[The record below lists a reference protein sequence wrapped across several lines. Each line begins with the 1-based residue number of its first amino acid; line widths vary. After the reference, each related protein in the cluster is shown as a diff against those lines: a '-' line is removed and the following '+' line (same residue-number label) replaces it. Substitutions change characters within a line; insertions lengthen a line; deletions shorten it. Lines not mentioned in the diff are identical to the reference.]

1 MKQLPPPPKSVK
13 LRAVPTLMSPPNAH
27 GAHSSAHATCPH
39 CKNSYASDSQ
49 YCPACGFP
57 VGSVPRSDADKFIG
71 TTLPAGYHILE
82 LIGVGGMGRVYQAEQ
97 SVLGR
102 TVAVKIIHPHLLAD
116 ENSAVRFLTEARAAS
131 QLNHPNS
138 ISVFDFGRT
147 DDGQPYLVMELLR
160 GKDLGM
166 VAHEEGELPLPR
178 IVDVLRQVLAALGEA
193 HALGII
199 HRDLKPENIIL
210 QPQRR
215 GGDLVKVLDFGL
227 AKLNQQNIPGP
238 SVTSPGIVCGTPDY
252 MAPEQGRGD
261 NIDGRS
267 DLYAVGVILFQLLTG
282 RLPFEGESP
291 TQVVMM
297 HLSVPAPDPRQ
308 IAPRRNIPKVIADV
322 VKRALAK
329 KPGDRYA
336 DAHEFSDALESALD
350 ELEGRSGPREATTGA
365 APSLISGET
374 LECEACGYQ
383 VPRARFCCE
392 CAAPLPQ
399 DRSAQFPAPFTGRS
413 EELAWLESRR
423 PTTAEVAGA
432 RIVGEAGSGK
442 SRLLE
447 EFSQSVSAQGDQII
461 FVEPDPYGAKV
472 SHYAVAE
479 AIRILGRL
487 TPEQID
493 TQEIPRASGEVAR
506 GLHDVFRG
514 GARGDLRSPME
525 RRHSVAAA
533 LRWALVEAATNSPG
547 MPVVILDDMQRMDGP
562 SLHAFSDVLGD
573 PPNVAA
579 LIVGAH
585 EAGFECGWGSERTAA
600 RMLSGLPSK
609 QVRSLLPSGASL
621 PGNEDVLPLYLDQ
634 ALRHHFEGG
643 THIPARMGDLIHQR
657 LDLLDADARRVLQGL
672 SVMGFSSVISDI
684 AELVQIDGIED
695 AINNLLLRGM
705 VTVTSGRAAVSHP
718 LIRRVTL
725 SAIPA
730 EARRQLHHRALRIE
744 DRKRGPLEAR
754 AQHAFACQESFQ
766 ALLLLEQ
773 VADRATAIGDTE
785 AEVLALRQGLEI
797 ARREISRGEIDDPM
811 RAVLIFSRKL
821 GASLTRAGDFSDADG
836 ILRESLD
843 LAGPTSPD
851 RAKILGALAHVSY
864 GRKRYDEALARLDQA
879 IAAAKKAGSQ
889 SLQDT
894 LEETRSAWTR

>member
-1 MKQLPPPPKSVK
+1 MNPPS
-13 LRAVPTLMSPPNAH
+13 LT
-27 GAHSSAHATCPH
+27 GAHIASQAACPH
-39 CKNSYASDSQ
+39 CQKLCSTTSQ
-49 YCPACGFP
+49 YCPSCGFP
-57 VGSVPRSDADKFIG
+57 IGTIPRADGDKFIG
-71 TTLPAGYHILE
+71 TTLPAGYHIME

-102 TVAVKIIHPHLLAD
+102 TVAVKIIHPHLLSD

-160 GKDLGM
+160 GRDLSL
-166 VAHEEGELPLPR
+166 VAHEDGELPFTR

-193 HALGII
+193 HALGIV
-199 HRDLKPENIIL
+199 HRDLKPENIVL

-227 AKLNQQNIPGP
+227 AKLRVDVPGP

-261 NIDGRS
+261 HIDGRS

-282 RLPFEGESP
+282 RLPFEGDSP

-308 IAPRRNIPKVIADV
+308 IAPRRNIPAAIAEV
-322 VKRALAK
+322 VKKALAK
-329 KPGDRYA
+329 SPNDRFG
-336 DAHEFSDALESALD
+336 DAHEFIDALDRALSD
-350 ELEGRSGPREATTGA
+350 VQPQNGERSLAVGA
-365 APSLISGET
+365 APSLSMGESV
-374 LECEACGYQ
+374 ECEACGYH

-423 PTTAEVAGA
+423 PTTAQLVGA
-432 RIVGEAGSGK
+432 RLVGEAGSGK

-461 FVEPDPYGAKV
+461 LVEADPWGARV

-479 AIRILGRL
+479 AIRNLARL
-487 TPEQID
+487 TPEVIEAQ
-493 TQEIPRASGEVAR
+493 QFPRANHEAIR
-506 GLHDVFRG
+506 GLNDILRG
-514 GARGDLRSPME
+514 ATRGDMRSPME
-525 RRHSVAAA
+525 RRHSVASA
-533 LRWALVEAATNSPG
+533 LRWALVEAAARGPG
-547 MPVVILDDMQRMDGP
+547 MPVLILDDMERMDGP
-562 SLHAFSDVLGD
+562 SLHAFADVLGD

-579 LIVGAH
+579 LLVGAH
-585 EAGFECGWGSERTAA
+585 DVGFEAGWGSSRTVAK
-600 RMLSGLPSK
+600 MLGGLEAN
-609 QVRSLLPSGASL
+609 QVRHLLPPGVSL
-621 PGNEDVLPLYLDQ
+621 AATGKILPLYLDQ
-634 ALRHHFEGG
+634 ALRSHFEGG
-643 THIPARMGDLIHQR
+643 THTPERMGDLIHQR
-657 LDLLDADARRVLQGL
+657 LETLDADARRVLQGL
-672 SVMGFSSVISDI
+672 SVIGFSAVVSDV

-695 AINNLLLRGM
+695 AVNTLLLRGM
-705 VTVTSGRAAVSHP
+705 ITVTGGRASVSHP
-718 LIRRVTL
+718 LIRHVTL
-725 SAIPA
+725 SAIPS
-730 EARRQLHHRALRIE
+730 EARRQLHRRALRIE
-744 DRKRGPLEAR
+744 DRRRGPLEAR

-773 VADRATAIGDTE
+773 VADRATSMGDTD

-843 LAGPTSPD
+843 LAGPSSPD

-864 GRKRYDEALARLDQA
+864 GRKRYDEALKRLEQA
-879 IAAAKKAGSQ
+879 IAAAELAKAE
-889 SLQDT
+889 SLVAT
-894 LEETRSAWTR
+894 LQETKSAWTL

>member
-1 MKQLPPPPKSVK
+1 VPK
-13 LRAVPTLMSPPNAH
+13 AD
-27 GAHSSAHATCPH
+27 G
-39 CKNSYASDSQ
+39 
-49 YCPACGFP
+49 
-57 VGSVPRSDADKFIG
+57 DKFIG
-71 TTLPAGYHILE
+71 TTLPAGYHIME

-102 TVAVKIIHPHLLAD
+102 TVAVKIIHPHLLSD

-160 GKDLGM
+160 GKDLGI

-199 HRDLKPENIIL
+199 HRDLKPENIVL

-227 AKLNQQNIPGP
+227 AKLRADNQST

-261 NIDGRS
+261 SIDGRS

-308 IAPRRNIPKVIADV
+308 TAPRRNIPAAIAEV
-322 VKRALAK
+322 VKKALAK

-336 DAHEFSDALESALD
+336 DAHVFSDALEDALED
-350 ELEGRSGPREATTGA
+350 VGHTTDKRDTSTGA
-365 APSLISGET
+365 APSLIAGET
-374 LECEACGYQ
+374 LECEACSYQ

-399 DRSAQFPAPFTGRS
+399 DRSAQFPAPFTGRA
-413 EELAWLESRR
+413 EELSWLESRR
-423 PTTAEVAGA
+423 PAGAEVAGA
-432 RIVGEAGSGK
+432 RLVGEAGSGK

-447 EFSQSVSAQGDQII
+447 EFSQSVSAQGDQVIL
-461 FVEPDPYGAKV
+461 VEPDPHGARV
-472 SHYAVAE
+472 AHFAVGE
-479 AIRILGRL
+479 AIRILARL
-487 TPEQID
+487 TPEQIE
-493 TQEIPRASGEVAR
+493 TQDFQRASQEVKK
-506 GLHDVFRG
+506 GLNDILRG
-514 GARGDLRSPME
+514 GTRGDIRSPME
-525 RRHSVAAA
+525 RRHSAAAA
-533 LRWALVEAATNSPG
+533 LRWAIVEAAARGPG
-547 MPVVILDDMQRMDGP
+547 MPVVILDDMERMDGP
-562 SLHAFSDVLGD
+562 SLHAFADVLGD
-573 PPNVAA
+573 PPTVAA
-579 LIVGAH
+579 LFVGAH
-585 EAGFECGWGSERTAA
+585 NNGFESGWGASRTAA
-600 RMLSGLPSK
+600 RMLGGLEA
-609 QVRSLLPSGASL
+609 QAVRSLLPAGTSL
-621 PGNEDVLPLYLDQ
+621 PASGSVLPLYLDQ
-634 ALRHHFEGG
+634 ALRYHFEGG
-643 THIPARMGDLIHQR
+643 THTPERMGDLIHQR
-657 LDLLDADARRVLQGL
+657 LDTLDADARRVLQGL
-672 SVMGFSSVISDI
+672 AVIGFSSVISDV

-695 AINNLLLRGM
+695 AINLLLARGM
-705 VTVTSGRAAVSHP
+705 ITVAGGRAAVSHP
-718 LIRRVTL
+718 LLRHVTL
-725 SAIPA
+725 SAIPM
-730 EARRQLHHRALRIE
+730 EARRQLHKRALRIE

-754 AQHAFACQESFQ
+754 AAHAFACQESFQ

-773 VADRATAIGDTE
+773 VADRATSMGDTE
-785 AEVLALRQGLEI
+785 AEVLALRQGLEV

-864 GRKRYDEALARLDQA
+864 GRKRYDEALARLEQA
-879 IAAAKKAGSQ
+879 ISAAKAAKAE
-889 SLQDT
+889 SLELT
-894 LEETRSAWTR
+894 LEETKSAWTR